1 MAFLGEKIIKCGEK
15 VEDLLALAAPSDQI
29 ITLYITLLDHQLN
42 NKQSIG
48 NWEPETIFYIKF
60 IS

>member
-1 MAFLGEKIIKCGEK
+1 MTFLGEKIIKCGEK

-48 NWEPETIFYIKF
+48 NWEPEKIFYI
-60 IS
+60 